1 MLRRLSVTNLAVVE
15 KAEAEFSNAL
25 NVLTGET
32 GAGKSVLMGA
42 LALVAG
48 DRADSSIVRDGAHEA
63 VVEAEFYLDKIDI
76 REYVDG
82 VLEEAGL
89 PLTEEGVLVV
99 RRSVSA
105 ASGGKIRVNDA
116 SATLNTLRRLAARLV
131 DIHGARSNQRIYEE
145 KFQRETL
152 DSFASVEKQL
162 NEYRLVYDAM
172 GEVMRRLAEL
182 KAVGEGGVGEEI
194 ETLKYQI
201 AEIEA
206 AGLGEDDETLKERH
220 AAAAHA
226 GDFIESA
233 NFITESLGGD
243 DGALGRLASTISHF
257 KQISRFVPAAEEW
270 EREVESFISGIEDL
284 SRNIAGEA
292 MKFDCANED
301 LEELDKRLTLVNKLK
316 RKYGSSVSEI
326 LAKLEQ
332 KKSRLEEL
340 ENIDVRI
347 NELEKELKTVR
358 KSAVEAA
365 SRITAKRLKA
375 ARALAQTVTREL
387 RDLSF
392 REAEFSVVLEP
403 QELTASGGDKV
414 VYHFMPNPGEKARPL
429 ADIASSG
436 ETARVMLALKN
447 VIAVHDNTDLLV
459 FDEIDANVG
468 GETGKAVGEKMKSVA
483 DYRQVIAI
491 THLPQSAVYGR
502 RHLVVEKTVDG
513 GRTKTKIYP
522 VEGDERVRE
531 IARML
536 GGEKLTS
543 VVKKHA
549 EELLS
554 LSR

>member
-1 MLRRLSVTNLAVVE
+1 MLRRLSVANLAVVE

-76 REYVDG
+76 REYVDS

-99 RRSVSA
+99 RRSVGA

-347 NELEKELKTVR
+347 NELEKELKTVH